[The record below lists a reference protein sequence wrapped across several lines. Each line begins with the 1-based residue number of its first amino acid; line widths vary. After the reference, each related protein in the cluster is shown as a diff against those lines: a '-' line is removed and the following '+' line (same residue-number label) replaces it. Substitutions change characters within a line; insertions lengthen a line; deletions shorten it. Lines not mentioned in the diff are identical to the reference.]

1 MAQFLEPE
9 VAHLV
14 EDLALAGD
22 RLVHDDIE
30 GRQAVRGDD
39 QDLVVADGVI
49 VADLAV
55 AQQWQ
60 GVDGSLIEAVHS
72 GGIVG

>member
-1 MAQFLEPE
+1 VAQLLEPE
-9 VAHLV
+9 IAHLV
-14 EDLALAGD
+14 QDLALAGD

-30 GRQAVRGDD
+30 GRQAVGGDD
-39 QDLVVADGVI
+39 QDLVVADGVV

-60 GVDGSLIEAVHS
+60 GVDGGLIEAVHS
-72 GGIVG
+72 GE